1 MPDSLYRKLQEHLNT
16 LPMGFPAA
24 ESGVDIALLKKMYE
38 PEEAQLT
45 LALTPLPQL
54 PEEMAKKMGMEANE
68 CEQRLDRMGKRGLL
82 ITTTHDGRRHYVL
95 APYIVGTYEYQ
106 LNRMDKEY
114 TDLHNQYMMEA
125 MGMEVFG
132 SQTSL
137 FRIVPVEKSVESF
150 QEILPHD
157 VVKKKIMEADRIA
170 VTECL
175 CRVKS
180 KAEGRGCDHPLKT
193 CLTLNRCADF
203 YLENDLRAEEI
214 TKEEALAVM
223 EMADR
228 EGLVTQTQNSAG
240 DLDYICNCCK
250 CSCGIMSTIV
260 HLGLYTQL
268 TKASY
273 RCTPDHDKC
282 IGCGTCIDR
291 CIFKAIRIIDGK
303 ASIHPAKCMGCG
315 LCTTTCPE
323 EAAQLSKRDPDQ
335 MPDVPKSVQAMYDR
349 IKAEKGRPESFHSF
363 TEIDRAR
370 NMD

>member
-1 MPDSLYRKLQEHLNT
+1 MPDSLYRKLQEHLNK

-38 PEEAQLT
+38 PEEAEMT
-45 LALTPLPQL
+45 LALTPAPQHAEQL
-54 PEEMAKKMGMEANE
+54 ADKTGLSAEECG
-68 CEQRLDRMGKRGLL
+68 QRLDRMGKRGLL
-82 ITTTHDGRRHYVL
+82 ITTELDGRRHYVL

-125 MGMEVFG
+125 MGLEVFG
-132 SQTSL
+132 GETSL

-157 VVKKKIMEADRIA
+157 VVKAKIMEADRIA

-203 YLENDLRAEEI
+203 YLENDLRATEI

-260 HLGLYTQL
+260 HLGLYNQL

-273 RCTPDHDKC
+273 INTPDVDTC
-282 IGCGTCIDR
+282 TGCGTCIER
-291 CIFKAIRIIDGK
+291 CMFKAIRIIDGK
-303 ASIHPAKCMGCG
+303 ASVHPVKCMGCG

-323 EAAQLSKRDPDQ
+323 GAAQLSKRDPEQ
-335 MPDVPKSVQAMYDR
+335 MPDVPESVQAMYDR
-349 IKAEKGRPESFHSF
+349 IQKEKSRPMPFHSF
-363 TEIDRAR
+363 TEIEKAR
-370 NMD
+370 GLK

>member
-1 MPDSLYRKLQEHLNT
+1 MPDSVYRKLQEHLNQ
-16 LPMGFPAA
+16 LPMGFPKT

-38 PEEAQLT
+38 PEEALLT
-45 LALTPLPQL
+45 LSLTPAPLAAHQVAERAGL
-54 PEEMAKKMGMEANE
+54 DAETCKN
-68 CEQRLDRMGKRGLL
+68 RLDRMGKRGLL
-82 ITTTHDGRRHYVL
+82 ITTNVHDARHYVL

-106 LNRMDKEY
+106 INRLDKEY

-125 MGMEVFG
+125 MGFEVFG
-132 SQTSL
+132 SKTSL

-170 VTECL
+170 LTDCL
-175 CRVKS
+175 CRLKS
-180 KAEGRGCDHPLKT
+180 KAEGRGCDHPIRT
-193 CLTLNRCADF
+193 CLSLNRCADF
-203 YLENDLRAEEI
+203 FIDNDLRAEEI
-214 TKEEALAVM
+214 TKEEAIGIM

-260 HLGLYTQL
+260 HLGLHSQL

-273 RCTPDHDKC
+273 INTPDLDKC
-282 IGCGTCIDR
+282 TGCGTCLDR
-291 CIFKAIRIIDGK
+291 CMFKAIRITEGK
-303 ASIHPAKCMGCG
+303 VSIHPAKCMGCG

-323 EAAQLSKRDPDQ
+323 GAAQLSKREPDQ
-335 MPDVPKSVQAMYDR
+335 MPDVPESVQAMYDR
-349 IKAEKGRPESFHSF
+349 IQEEKQRPETFHSF
-363 TEIDRAR
+363 TEIEKAQTTK
-370 NMD
+370 